1 MKTEAEVEAE
11 IADEGDEEASL
22 CDEEEFTC
30 G

>member
-11 IADEGDEEASL
+11 IADEGEDEVNL
-22 CDEEEFTC
+22 CDDEEFTC